1 MEQKKIKIS
10 FFNDSDYHNI
20 YSDKVE
26 FIYDA
31 DEFTNAMTLSVAD
44 QNSMSLQIIKQSI
57 SDTDLLEDQF
67 FVIFFDRSR
76 SEKVCR
82 ILRFTKKGL
91 QLTW

>member
-26 FIYDA
+26 FIFDA

-44 QNSMSLQIIKQSI
+44 QSSMSLQIIK
-57 SDTDLLEDQF
+57 
-67 FVIFFDRSR
+67 
-76 SEKVCR
+76 
-82 ILRFTKKGL
+82 
-91 QLTW
+91 